1 MTNPPARQ
9 VEVENL
15 EAATTNTTEATDAVM
30 AEANVEPSP
39 TQALEVSKATDPTA
53 SVPAP
58 VAGPQFDYHVEHRPQ
73 VQKPIPRLPRFPGPA
88 SAPGSF
94 NINGFRA
101 DNTFFNSSR
110 TDQMIFFPLSRG
122 SWSY

>member
-1 MTNPPARQ
+1 MNVSVPDPPAQQ

-15 EAATTNTTEATDAVM
+15 EAATTNTNEATDAVM

-39 TQALEVSKATDPTA
+39 TQAPEVSEATDATA

-58 VAGPQFDYHVEHRPQ
+58 AGGPQFDYHVEHMPQ
-73 VQKPIPRLPRFPGPA
+73 VQKPIPRLPRFLGPA

-94 NINGFRA
+94 NVNGFKA
-101 DNTFFNSSR
+101 DNTFFNSSKN
-110 TDQMIFFPLSRG
+110 P
-122 SWSY
+122 